1 MAAPE
6 AGGANTVEMNES
18 QDPPAAHSERTPIRS
33 FEGYEYVSMD
43 RAIQSRGAK
52 LAEVIDYWKLT
63 LEGVWLHSVS
73 LGSELSELEI
83 DAYLHGV
90 FELSGYQHDIIAQAV
105 NELID
110 MLPDP
115 PRASFSNEPDL
126 DEVEPLAPDDDFGA

>member
-1 MAAPE
+1 
-6 AGGANTVEMNES
+6 
-18 QDPPAAHSERTPIRS
+18 
-33 FEGYEYVSMD
+33 MD
-43 RAIQSRGAK
+43 RVIQTRGAK
-52 LAEVIDYWKLT
+52 LAGVVDYWQLS

-83 DAYLHGV
+83 DAYLHGAY
-90 FELSGYQHDIIAQAV
+90 ELSGYQHDIIAQAV

-126 DEVEPLAPDDDFGA
+126 DDVEPLAPDDDFGT

>member
-1 MAAPE
+1 
-6 AGGANTVEMNES
+6 
-18 QDPPAAHSERTPIRS
+18 
-33 FEGYEYVSMD
+33 MD

-52 LAEVIDYWKLT
+52 LAEVIDYWKLS

-90 FELSGYQHDIIAQAV
+90 FGLSGYQHDIIAQAV
-105 NELID
+105 DELID

-115 PRASFSNEPDL
+115 PRGSFSNEPDF
-126 DEVEPLAPDDDFGA
+126 DEVEPLAPDDDFGR